1 MTIVSPV
8 AYRTDAQLVQ
18 LALGGDTAAWGELV
32 DRYSPYVHAIAVRA
46 FRLDDREAVEVFQEV
61 FCRLYA
67 DLGSL
72 HGELR
77 TPVGRATRSLCFERR
92 SDAAL
97 EPSTAVALLQVE
109 AAMDVHDALG
119 SLDDSGS
126 DLLYRFFVLNQT
138 YRAIAEELG
147 VPVTAL
153 PGRIA
158 TALDDLCDLLA
169 AERDVT

>member
-1 MTIVSPV
+1 MTIVSEV
-8 AYRTDAQLVQ
+8 ADRTDAQLVQ
-18 LALGGDTAAWGELV
+18 LVLGGDTGAWGALV

-46 FRLDDREAVEVFQEV
+46 FGLRDQQADEVFQEV
-61 FCRLYA
+61 FRRLYA

-72 HGELR
+72 RGDLR
-77 TPVGRATRSLCFERR
+77 APVGRATRSLCLERR

-97 EPSTAVALLQVE
+97 EPSTAVALLRVE

-119 SLDDSGS
+119 SLDDSSG
-126 DLLYRFFVLNQT
+126 DLLYRFFVLNKT
-138 YRAIAEELG
+138 YRAIAEDLG
-147 VPVTAL
+147 VPILAL

-169 AERDVT
+169 AEREVT

>member
-1 MTIVSPV
+1 VTTVSQV
-8 AYRTDAQLVQ
+8 ADRTDAQLVQ
-18 LALGGDTAAWGELV
+18 LAHGGDTAAWGALV

-46 FRLDDREAVEVFQEV
+46 FRLQEREADEVFQEV
-61 FCRLYA
+61 FRRLYA

-72 HGELR
+72 RGELR
-77 TPVGRATRSLCFERR
+77 APVGRATRNLCLDRC
-92 SDAAL
+92 SYAAL
-97 EPSTAVALLQVE
+97 DPSTAVALLQIE
-109 AAMDVHDALG
+109 AAMDVHAALG
-119 SLDDSGS
+119 SLDESGS
-126 DLLYRFFVLNQT
+126 DLLHRFFVLNQT
-138 YRAIAEELG
+138 YRAIAEDLG